1 MKKQNT
7 IKLNMKKKEYASYF
21 IDAFFFLVL
30 FIVFLVD
37 RFYCK
42 AKISDYDS
50 RFKETSIIIGTLLP
64 CVVTILSISLS
75 LSKEKI
81 YGATRSEI
89 NDMRSGY
96 VPSFTHVSII
106 RCVLF
111 GLSFLFQIL
120 DLRVTNYV
128 LEGVSLFYCASF
140 CYQNI
145 PIMAHS
151 KKAIG
156 KILKKNYLN
165 VSRTHS
171 LFETEATNT
180 FNYRIETI
188 VVTEGINTAYK
199 MLDSKGIEK
208 SAMMDFLMWHQNKLF
223 EDVTESIS
231 NKLNNYQSTY
241 NDLDI
246 ISAINK
252 GYENI
257 NAVFEIVPTCKEIK
271 IQYYQITRRL
281 YALHRLCTTLG
292 LGEKEASNV
301 TEFINKT
308 NFIID
313 YSSSPSP
320 VRLSVVVSRI
330 ASTLNDGEV
339 WFLDYLKCSSI
350 YPSLRFN
357 LNQFPLGF
365 FISRIFHYLLKNE
378 MLGDAEK
385 KRLSDFINGK
395 ENNDEGEKWKEFFCQ
410 EIECP
415 QSADISN
422 SISRFLV
429 FYKSVPETVFYFRGS
444 KKQTVFEGDIGF
456 TMAEV
461 FHDWLLLIFASDWFG
476 LDSSELPFVLDKLKE
491 DEQKALADELSKNWL
506 LKGKLRD
513 DIDVTFLNT
522 FGLDRSGLISGKRLQ
537 NETVDSLVSFHDNFY
552 KQHVDVVNP
561 KVDTSECS
569 EQIINDFEG
578 TIEKNSFYDS
588 SLTIEDK
595 TIHSIRFIL
604 REKNFERG
612 LKAIASQFPS
622 HLRSLICREV
632 QKHLNIKKKVN
643 VDYYYSNEDVRKII
657 ESNSNL
663 CSSKYRLREYANNQN
678 SKYKNEIEKLHIK
691 QVPGLIGDI
700 YFKVGD
706 IRFNAQIDRE
716 NSIVRPY
723 SREELDQI
731 IAEEYSPFDNGLYRY
746 SDESQD
752 ETHDYYVTK
761 EELINQLRKTR
772 YYVAIFYTYVVKL
785 NTNNILTF
793 N

>member
-281 YALHRLCTTLG
+281 YALHRLCSTLG
-292 LGEKEASNV
+292 LGKKEASNV

-365 FISRIFHYLLKNE
+365 
-378 MLGDAEK
+378 
-385 KRLSDFINGK
+385 LSAGY
-395 ENNDEGEKWKEFFCQ
+395 
-410 EIECP
+410 
-415 QSADISN
+415 
-422 SISRFLV
+422 SI
-429 FYKSVPETVFYFRGS
+429 
-444 KKQTVFEGDIGF
+444 
-456 TMAEV
+456 
-461 FHDWLLLIFASDWFG
+461 
-476 LDSSELPFVLDKLKE
+476 
-491 DEQKALADELSKNWL
+491 
-506 LKGKLRD
+506 
-513 DIDVTFLNT
+513 
-522 FGLDRSGLISGKRLQ
+522 
-537 NETVDSLVSFHDNFY
+537 
-552 KQHVDVVNP
+552 
-561 KVDTSECS
+561 
-569 EQIINDFEG
+569 
-578 TIEKNSFYDS
+578 
-588 SLTIEDK
+588 
-595 TIHSIRFIL
+595 
-604 REKNFERG
+604 
-612 LKAIASQFPS
+612 
-622 HLRSLICREV
+622 IC
-632 QKHLNIKKKVN
+632 
-643 VDYYYSNEDVRKII
+643 
-657 ESNSNL
+657 
-663 CSSKYRLREYANNQN
+663 
-678 SKYKNEIEKLHIK
+678 
-691 QVPGLIGDI
+691 
-700 YFKVGD
+700 
-706 IRFNAQIDRE
+706 
-716 NSIVRPY
+716 
-723 SREELDQI
+723 
-731 IAEEYSPFDNGLYRY
+731 
-746 SDESQD
+746 
-752 ETHDYYVTK
+752 
-761 EELINQLRKTR
+761 
-772 YYVAIFYTYVVKL
+772 
-785 NTNNILTF
+785 
-793 N
+793 

>member
-1 MKKQNT
+1 MRKQNA
-7 IKLNMKKKEYASYF
+7 IKANMKKKEYASYF

-30 FIVFLVD
+30 AIVFLVD

-42 AKISDYDS
+42 AKISDYYS
-50 RFKETSIIIGTLLP
+50 RFKQISIVISTLLP
-64 CVVTILSISLS
+64 YVVTVLSISLS

-89 NDMRSGY
+89 NDMRPGY
-96 VPSFTHVSII
+96 VSSFTHVAFI

-128 LEGVSLFYCASF
+128 LEGVSLFYCAFF

-199 MLDSKGIEK
+199 MLDSKRIEK

-223 EDVTESIS
+223 EDVAESIS
-231 NKLNNYQSTY
+231 NKLNNYQSAY
-241 NDLDI
+241 NDSDI
-246 ISAINK
+246 IIAINK

-281 YALHRLCTTLG
+281 YALHRLCSTLG
-292 LGEKEASNV
+292 LGEKEASYV
-301 TEFINKT
+301 KDFINKT

-313 YSSSPSP
+313 YSSPSP
-320 VRLSVVVSRI
+320 LRLSVVVCRI

-339 WFLDYLKCSSI
+339 WFLECLKCSNI
-350 YPSLRFN
+350 YPSLRFDF
-357 LNQFPLGF
+357 NQFPLGF

-378 MLGDAEK
+378 VLGVAEEK
-385 KRLSDFINGK
+385 CLLEFIK
-395 ENNDEGEKWKEFFCQ
+395 SKDNNDGEGRWTEFFRQ
-410 EIECP
+410 AIEYP
-415 QSADISN
+415 YRGNVSN
-422 SISRFLV
+422 SIFPLLA
-429 FYKSVPETVFYFRGS
+429 FYKSVPETELYFRKS
-444 KKQTVFEGDIGF
+444 KKQTVFEGDSGF
-456 TMAEV
+456 TMGEV

-476 LDSSELPFVLDKLKE
+476 SDSSELPFVLDKLKE

-552 KQHVDVVNP
+552 KQHADVINP
-561 KVDTSECS
+561 KVDTRECS

-612 LKAIASQFPS
+612 LKAIANQFPS
-622 HLRSLICREV
+622 YLRSVICHEI

-643 VDYYYSNEDVRKII
+643 VDFYYSDEDIEKII
-657 ESNSNL
+657 ENNPEF

-700 YFKVGD
+700 YFKSGD
-706 IRFNAQIDRE
+706 IGFNAQIDRE

-723 SREELDQI
+723 SIEELDQI
-731 IAEEYSPFDNGLYRY
+731 IANEYSPFDNGLYRY

-752 ETHDYYVTK
+752 ETQDYYLTK
-761 EELINQLRKTR
+761 EELINRLRKTR
-772 YYVAIFYTYVVKL
+772 YYVVICYTYVVKL
-785 NTNNILTF
+785 NTNNILTI